1 MFNLPASVLYISEIT
16 VYILLQCLFC
26 LTFYVLDLS
35 MLHVAMGTFIVHSRM
50 LLQCVNTPQY
60 TLHILKMD
68 TQIVS
73 CCYLELLLDG
83 LWLAPT
89 LILSHF
95 FQCTCTRFSLW
106 DW

>member
-1 MFNLPASVLYISEIT
+1 
-16 VYILLQCLFC
+16 
-26 LTFYVLDLS
+26 
-35 MLHVAMGTFIVHSRM
+35 MGTFIVHSRM

-60 TLHILKMD
+60 TVHILKMD

-73 CCYLELLLDG
+73 CCCYLELLLDG
-83 LWLAPT
+83 LWLAST